1 MPATVYP
8 STLGFTWGIT
18 TEETGLA
25 VASVRQNDS
34 TQIFEQKDNQGE
46 TIAVVSHDLKAEITI
61 EGEITGAFTWAAGV
75 PIVVANILA
84 IGGVAA
90 GLVMC
95 KNIEITQSR
104 EAMKKCTVNATM
116 YPLIPA

>member
-1 MPATVYP
+1 MSATVYP

-18 TEETGLA
+18 TAETGLA
-25 VASVRQNDS
+25 VASVRQNDM
-34 TQIFEQKDNQGE
+34 TTIFEQKDNQGE
-46 TIAVVSHDLKAEITI
+46 TIAVVSHDKKAEITV
-61 EGEITGAFTWAAGV
+61 EGEITGSFTWAAGV
-75 PIVVANILA
+75 PITIANILS
-84 IGGVAA
+84 IGGVSA

-116 YPLIPA
+116 YPLIAA